1 MRRTHLPGLS
11 AGLSARLRAGL
22 LAGFLA
28 LLPVLW
34 ACSPEPPPA
43 FKGYESKAEGLRF
56 QPAPG
61 WSVSEKEIEGCRFA
75 VEAASGQNVRF
86 QICVSPPRQ
95 EMLLTQNAFVACENV
110 KQYIQE
116 ALKGLGP
123 TCGPGKVGNTRAYDT
138 LYYRLVAD
146 VRTRL
151 EAQNAHVTMRFPYFM
166 RRASPASGAVSNM
179 DYACTVQG
187 DLTGERFRMTLGVEV
202 PVMTVCPCS
211 LAISDQGAHSQ
222 RTVVRARCRFKG
234 FMWLEELIA
243 MAEAAGSSP
252 VYSLLKRE
260 DEKHVTE
267 AAFANPCFVEDV
279 VRGVAKALEE
289 HPRVTWYSVDVE
301 SFESIHNHC
310 AVAGIERT
318 KG

>member
-1 MRRTHLPGLS
+1 MKDIQSSPADVSIAIDRVGIKSLRLPLTVKDREHGSQHTVAEVDLAVDLPAQFKGTHMSRFVEALEGWK
-11 AGLSARLRAGL
+11 AGLDYQ
-22 LAGFLA
+22 GF
-28 LLPVLW
+28 
-34 ACSPEPPPA
+34 
-43 FKGYESKAEGLRF
+43 
-56 QPAPG
+56 
-61 WSVSEKEIEGCRFA
+61 KE
-75 VEAASGQNVRF
+75 
-86 QICVSPPRQ
+86 
-95 EMLLTQNAFVACENV
+95 
-110 KQYIQE
+110 
-116 ALKGLGP
+116 
-123 TCGPGKVGNTRAYDT
+123 
-138 LYYRLVAD
+138 LVAD
-146 VRTRL
+146 VRERL

-166 RRASPASGAVSNM
+166 RRSSPASGAVSNM

-187 DLTGERFRMTLGVEV
+187 DLVGQRFSMTLGVEV

-243 MAEAAGSSP
+243 MAEGAGSSP

>member
-1 MRRTHLPGLS
+1 MKDIQSSPADVSIAIDRVGIKSLRLPLTVKDRSRGS
-11 AGLSARLRAGL
+11 QHTVGEVDMAVD
-22 LAGFLA
+22 
-28 LLPVLW
+28 LP
-34 ACSPEPPPA
+34 AS
-43 FKGYESKAEGLRF
+43 FKGTHMSRFVEALESWKAELDYHGF
-56 QPAPG
+56 
-61 WSVSEKEIEGCRFA
+61 KE
-75 VEAASGQNVRF
+75 
-86 QICVSPPRQ
+86 
-95 EMLLTQNAFVACENV
+95 
-110 KQYIQE
+110 
-116 ALKGLGP
+116 
-123 TCGPGKVGNTRAYDT
+123 
-138 LYYRLVAD
+138 LVAD

-151 EAQNAHVTMRFPYFM
+151 EAQNAHVAVRFPYFV
-166 RRASPASGAVSNM
+166 RQTSPKSGAQANM

-187 DLTGERFRMTLGVEV
+187 DLVGQRFSMTLCVEV

-243 MAEAAGSSP
+243 MAEGAGSSP

-267 AAFANPCFVEDV
+267 SAFANPCFVEDV

-289 HPRVTWYSVDVE
+289 HPQVTWYSVDVE

>member
-1 MRRTHLPGLS
+1 MRRTLLS
-11 AGLSARLRAGL
+11 GVQAGH

-28 LLPVLW
+28 ALLAPLLVLG

-75 VEAASGQNVRF
+75 VEASSGQNVRF

-123 TCGPGKVGNTRAYDT
+123 TCGPGKVGNNRAYDT

-146 VRTRL
+146 GGGKVRVQFVNQLFAPLPGRL
-151 EAQNAHVTMRFPYFM
+151 
-166 RRASPASGAVSNM
+166 
-179 DYACTVQG
+179 VQV
-187 DLTGERFRMTLGVEV
+187 LAYTLG
-202 PVMTVCPCS
+202 
-211 LAISDQGAHSQ
+211 D
-222 RTVVRARCRFKG
+222 
-234 FMWLEELIA
+234 
-243 MAEAAGSSP
+243 
-252 VYSLLKRE
+252 
-260 DEKHVTE
+260 DEKAARELFE
-267 AAFANPCFVEDV
+267 ANRD
-279 VRGVAKALEE
+279 ALFFMMA
-289 HPRVTWYSVDVE
+289 SVWL
-301 SFESIHNHC
+301 
-310 AVAGIERT
+310 R
-318 KG
+318 